1 MASAIL
7 CPVAVAA
14 TPSDNVE
21 STIVI
26 TETSIPNGTIHT
38 KSEETHPDGSKTIA
52 ISERKKEEE
61 V

>member
-14 TPSDNVE
+14 TPWDNVE

-26 TETSIPNGTIHT
+26 TET